1 MGRLNVA
8 KWLLGLVLVCG
19 ICPTV
24 GAQEVGPATGALVA
38 VGGAMKDPAIL
49 ARFLELAGGPE
60 APIVVIPTAGT
71 SDPYD
76 QYWSGLEPFRAAG
89 AKSLTVLHTRDRDVA
104 NSDEFVRPLREA
116 RGVWFTGGR
125 QW

>member
-1 MGRLNVA
+1 MVERHSFA
-8 KWLLGLVLVCG
+8 KWLTGIVLVCG
-19 ICPTV
+19 ICPPV

-76 QYWSGLEPFRAAG
+76 QYWSSSGTFGG
-89 AKSLTVLHTRDRDVA
+89 ATAKLDCGHRYSVSESMKTPPDSR
-104 NSDEFVRPLREA
+104 
-116 RGVWFTGGR
+116 
-125 QW
+125 